1 MSNILNIRI
10 DADFSQEDTLK
21 KLLKDKKNLYYI
33 YGKEI
38 SKQSKKE
45 HFHIVLKTDYHIDT
59 ARRKIKK
66 AFNFTKSSEYY
77 VKAVKD
83 LIKTIAYTIKDNN
96 YESNWDDNDQLEQA
110 LDYKDKIQVELS
122 LKTLKE
128 KLLYYLGNHEEK
140 KYWHL
145 NTDLLEQILKWFKQK
160 ELNYP
165 AQHWLKN
172 VMVTFWMDNK
182 TDFSFQNIQSLYNIR
197 DPFIDPQKN
206 I

>member
-1 MSNILNIRI
+1 MSTILMIRI
-10 DADFSQEDTLK
+10 DLPFSEEAHLLDYLK
-21 KLLKDKKNLYYI
+21 LKKNLNYI

-38 SKQSKKE
+38 SKHSKKE

-59 ARRKIKK
+59 ARKKIKK
-66 AFNFTKSSEYY
+66 HFNLDSQYKVCVQT
-77 VKAVKD
+77 VKD
-83 LIKTIAYTIKDNN
+83 LKKSIAYTIKDNN
-96 YESNWDDNDQLEQA
+96 YEVHWDDNDQLEQA
-110 LDYKDKIQVELS
+110 LEYKDSIKVELN

-140 KYWHL
+140 SYWHM
-145 NTDLLEQILKWFKQK
+145 NSDLMEQILKWFKQK

-165 AQHWLKN
+165 TQHWLKN
-172 VMVTFWMDNK
+172 AMVTFWMDNK